1 MSSVAPV
8 ARTEPRR
15 TDSRITRDR
24 LIESVGTWVAVN
36 GSAPERLADLSAVAG
51 VSVATAYRHF
61 SSIDDAI
68 LAYVLRLPEQ
78 AAARFAK
85 SDRAHL
91 SAHDRFHRWNQAWV
105 RASIDQ
111 GSVAVHLRSPRGF
124 LERRA
129 EREATVAF
137 VCDRVEP
144 LLEPL
149 VDDLIPALVVWNAVS
164 DPREV
169 LDLQHTMKWSQERV
183 ARFITDRTLA

>member
-1 MSSVAPV
+1 MSPAAPV

-24 LIESVGTWVAVN
+24 LIEAVGEWVAIH
-36 GSAPERLADLSAVAG
+36 GTAPTRLADLADVSG
-51 VSVATAYRHF
+51 VSIATVYRHF
-61 SSIDDAI
+61 AAVDDAVR
-68 LAYVLRLPEQ
+68 AYVLRLPEQ
-78 AAARFAK
+78 AAQRFTKA
-85 SDRAHL
+85 DRVQFSTL
-91 SAHDRFHRWNQAWV
+91 QRFHQWNRAWV
-105 RASIDQ
+105 RASLDQ

-129 EREATVAF
+129 EREPTVTF
-137 VCDRVEP
+137 VCERVEP

-149 VDDLIPALVVWNAVS
+149 VDELVPSLVVWNAIS

-169 LDLQHTMKWSQERV
+169 LDLHNTLRWSHDRI